1 MDYRSNKSIITQYAL
16 TGFLLG
22 LIFPIIAIIID
33 FVSKDI
39 SFTFGNIAEAYS
51 NNPVLWIINTA
62 PIVIAATGYF
72 IGRQFAKKA
81 RELEKIAEDEKIKN
95 EKVLSFTEKLAHG
108 ETDVKY
114 ELGAEHE
121 DSDEIGQSLIR
132 LRDYLIK
139 NKEEEEKRK
148 TEDYQ
153 RSWVNEGLAKF
164 GDIVRQNNDNLQDL
178 SYNIISNL
186 VEYLDAKQGGV
197 FLINDDNP
205 EDKHFELTACYAYN
219 RKKFL
224 EKRIEWEEGLIG
236 ACALEQ
242 ETIYLLDI
250 PEDHVTIT
258 SGLGETTPTAL
269 LVVPLK
275 INEEVHGVLEIASLK
290 KFEKYQVDFV
300 EKLAETIASVV
311 SSTKINLRTAR
322 LLEESQEKE
331 KKLREQEDEMRKN
344 LEELNVAKEEA
355 ARQGEMLTN
364 FTNAVNHTLVRAE
377 YDTSGKLLYAN
388 TRFLNKLGYSSN
400 KEVEGKHISI
410 FINKKDEDWF
420 FKIWD
425 ELSKGG
431 KHFEGDM
438 KHVTKQGKDFWSMAT
453 YTCVRNPDGSIEK
466 ILFLGIDI
474 TEQKKQNLD
483 YEGQID
489 ALNLSNIK
497 TSLDPDG
504 YFLDANNKFLEA
516 LNIKPGDIKEKTIL
530 DFLKAENHE
539 ELKSAWKNILKG
551 EPYESQLQ
559 FTSPSGEEK
568 WFHGTFTAV
577 KDMYDEVAKII
588 YVATDITERK
598 LMELENKKQTEK
610 LREQEDQLLKQ
621 QEQIKKQHEEFKKQ
635 TEKHISDIESVK
647 ERNEKTL
654 EGALDAIV
662 AINHNEEIEL
672 FNKAAEEL
680 WKIDRKEV
688 LGKNVKKI
696 LPPPHN
702 KVKNGEVVKFLQSP
716 DNHLTGNRTEVSIVD
731 QKGEEIPV
739 LLTLSGVK
747 VGDKYTYTAFIQN
760 ISVELF

>member
-1 MDYRSNKSIITQYAL
+1 MNYRSNQSIITQFAFF
-16 TGFLLG
+16 GFLLG
-22 LIFPIIAIIID
+22 LIFPILAIVIELLT
-33 FVSKDI
+33 KEMA
-39 SFTFGNIAEAYS
+39 FTFGNISIAYAD
-51 NNPVLWIINTA
+51 NPILWIINLA
-62 PIVIAATGYF
+62 PFVIAATGYF
-72 IGRQFAKKA
+72 VGRQFAGKA
-81 RELEKIAEDEKIKN
+81 RELESAADN
-95 EKVLSFTEKLAHG
+95 EKVKAEKILSFTERLAQG
-108 ETDVKY
+108 EIDVDY
-114 ELGAEHE
+114 NIDAEKE
-121 DSDEIGQSLIR
+121 VDDEIGNSLIR
-132 LRDYLIK
+132 LRDHLK
-139 NKEEEEKRK
+139 RSKEEEETRK
-148 TEDYQ
+148 KEDYQ

-164 GDIVRQNNDNLQDL
+164 GDIVRQNNDSLQDL

-186 VEYLDAKQGGV
+186 VDYLDAKQGGV
-197 FLINDDNP
+197 FLINDEDP
-205 EDKHFELTACYAYN
+205 EDKHFELAACYAYN

-242 ETIYLLDI
+242 EPIYLLDI
-250 PEDHVTIT
+250 PEEHVTIT
-258 SGLGETTPTAL
+258 SGLGETKPTSL
-269 LVVPLK
+269 LIVPLK
-275 INEEVHGVLEIASLK
+275 INEEIHGVMEIASLK
-290 KFEKYQVDFV
+290 EFEKYQIDFV
-300 EKLAETIASVV
+300 EKLAETIASVI
-311 SSTKINLRTAR
+311 SSAKVNLHTAK

-344 LEELNVAKEEA
+344 LEELNIAKEEA

-410 FINKKDEDWF
+410 FIHKKDKDWF

-425 ELSKGG
+425 ELAKGG

-438 KHVTKQGKDFWSMAT
+438 KHVTKQGHDFWSMAT

-483 YEGQID
+483 FEGQID
-489 ALNLSNIK
+489 ALNMSNLK
-497 TSLDPDG
+497 ASFNPEG
-504 YFLDANNKFLEA
+504 YFIEANQSFLNT
-516 LNIKPGDIKEKTIL
+516 LGLKLGDINEQTIIGL
-530 DFLKAENHE
+530 LRDENQRNLKN
-539 ELKSAWKNILKG
+539 AWKNILKG
-551 EPYESQLQ
+551 IPFECQLQ
-559 FTSPSGEEK
+559 YITASNDKK
-568 WFHGTFTAV
+568 WLHGTFTAV
-577 KDMYDEVAKII
+577 KDMYGEVSKII
-588 YVATDITERK
+588 YLANDITERK
-598 LMELENKKQTEK
+598 IMELENQKQTEQ
-610 LREQEDQLLKQ
+610 LRKQEEQLLEQ

-635 TEKHISDIESVK
+635 TEKHIKDIETVK

-654 EGALDAIV
+654 EGALDAIIT
-662 AINHNEEIEL
+662 INHNEEVEL

-680 WKIDRKEV
+680 WKIDRKEI

-702 KVKNGEVVKFLQSP
+702 KAKNGEIIKYLQSP
-716 DNHLTGNRTEVSIVD
+716 DNDLIGKRTEVNIVD
-731 QKGEEIPV
+731 SKGEEIPV